1 MRERYRCIAR
11 VQKSHGK
18 RGEVVAVPVHGLPA
32 VLAEG
37 LDVCVVPP
45 RLKGDRWFTVESCF
59 DDDRE
64 GSLIALSGV
73 DDIGSAKE
81 LVGRYLLAREADLP
95 EDLDLHD
102 VDRLI
107 GREVEDASV
116 GLRGQIREVMRGVAN
131 DVWVIDAD
139 GEEVLLPVVEHVVA
153 AVPEDGPIPVNA
165 AGFYGLGRR

>member
-45 RLKGDRWFTVESCF
+45 QLKGERWRTVVSCYE
-59 DDDRE
+59 DDRG
-64 GSLIALSGV
+64 GSLIALSGI
-73 DDIGSAKE
+73 DDIGSAKK
-81 LVGRYLLAREADLP
+81 LAGRYLLAREGDLP
-95 EDLDLHD
+95 DDLDLHD
-102 VDRLI
+102 VDRLL
-107 GREVEDASV
+107 GREVEDAAL
-116 GLRGQIREVMRGVAN
+116 GMRGQIVEVMRGVAN
-131 DVWVIDAD
+131 DVWVIDAQ

-153 AVPEDGPIPVNA
+153 DVPAQGPISVNA
-165 AGFYGLGRR
+165 KGFLGLGRR

>member
-45 RLKGDRWFTVESCF
+45 RLKGDRWRTVVSCF
-59 DDDRE
+59 GDDRE
-64 GSLIALSGV
+64 GSLIRLSGV
-73 DDIGSAKE
+73 DGIGEAKE
-81 LVGRYLLAREADLP
+81 LVGRYLLARESDLP
-95 EDLDLHD
+95 EDFGLHD
-102 VDRLI
+102 AESLI
-107 GREVEDASV
+107 GRSVVDARL
-116 GLRGQIREVMRGVAN
+116 GLEGTITEVMRGVAN

-139 GEEVLLPVVEHVVA
+139 GDELLLPVIDKVVSE
-153 AVPEDGPIPVNA
+153 VPESGPIPLNA
-165 AGFYGLGRR
+165 EGFYGVEGR